1 MRILLVGG
9 TGTIGRAVD
18 AALTGRGHDVGV
30 VSRSSRP
37 AIDTSTDAGI
47 DEILGYIAEAGPV
60 DAVVSTFGSTPFEP
74 FGELTAES
82 YRSAFEG
89 KTLPQIRLALRAAEY
104 LADGGSI
111 TLSTGITARTPVA
124 TGAASSVASGA
135 VEAFVMAAATG
146 LPRGIRINAV
156 SPSVVLESPDNHAA
170 FPGFEPVPAER
181 VALSYVRSVENVETG
196 QVLVP

>member
-9 TGTIGRAVD
+9 TGTIGKAVD
-18 AALTGRGHDVGV
+18 AALTARGHDVGV
-30 VSRSSRP
+30 VTRSSRP

-47 DEILGYIAEAGPV
+47 DQILGYIAEAGPV
-60 DAVVSTFGSTPFEP
+60 DAVVSTFGSTPFAP
-74 FGELTAES
+74 FADLDADS
-82 YRSAFEG
+82 FRDAFEG

-156 SPSVVLESPDNHAA
+156 SPGVLLESPGNHAA

-181 VALSYVRSVENVETG
+181 VALSYVRGVENVETG
-196 QVLVP
+196 QVFVP